1 MTVDRLLEEK
11 KFESNK
17 YRTQMHSLGD
27 VLDVIL
33 NAGREGVIISSIS
46 RRANLSHYPT
56 MDKCGKLLSAGLIKS
71 NTDNG
76 KNVFFITE
84 KGYNFI
90 TEYRKFQDL
99 IESMNL
105 RY

>member
-1 MTVDRLLEEK
+1 MTTDRLLDGK
-11 KFESNK
+11 RLKLNK

-33 NAGREGVIISSIS
+33 NAGREGIIISSIS

-56 MDKCGKLLSAGLIKS
+56 MDKCDKLLSAGLVKS

-84 KGYNFI
+84 KGFNFI